1 MGLTTCEEQSS
12 GSVCVSQSS
21 SSVSKPVQLSS
32 GIGML
37 LEIYESMIGP
47 FKENSAKLQIKGHF
61 RQWFSTYRS

>member
-21 SSVSKPVQLSS
+21 SSVSKPVQLSW

-37 LEIYESMIGP
+37 LGIYESMIGP
-47 FKENSAKLQIKGHF
+47 SRKQ
-61 RQWFSTYRS
+61 RSTANQRSL